1 MKQNTPGK
9 GEKDTSETTTVDH
22 TSKVVVQKR
31 ELPLVSIIVL
41 TYNQQYL
48 LKDCLTSILNQN
60 YPNLELIV
68 CDDASADFDI
78 EETTKLI
85 EKLKKNNLK
94 NYIVYKQPEN
104 VGTTKNAAKG
114 IELSSGE
121 IFKLHAGDDMLYKPG
136 VVSRVVRMFMDD
148 ENIRLLAGRSVACMH
163 DGRLTDH
170 YYPSVQAIEKMRKA
184 NCEAQFKLMSTQ
196 AWGEYINAPAVFW
209 TRELY
214 DEIGGF
220 DLQYR
225 YTEDW
230 PTWLKITGKGIK
242 ISSVMDVFTIYRYGG
257 ISNSASRINTI
268 LGTQHYKECI
278 HMLQTVS
285 IPVLKE
291 KKDWKNLKKCEHCI
305 QALEARI
312 VCETKWDHMS
322 RLERLTWKITNV
334 PFLLRSKFYRKGASG
349 FAVSMDY
356 FLILL
361 LLLLCMVFYFIQYY
375 PTAVLLSKIACLF
388 ILGYF
393 GVYRKKPSIR
403 RNALLLICFLY
414 YIVQCGILPVGNIPH
429 FWASVFII
437 GGIGALAVSIV
448 GKVIYWYILR
458 KERRELH

>member
-1 MKQNTPGK
+1 MSQIKNCTIPSDNANTA
-9 GEKDTSETTTVDH
+9 SQRVTVH
-22 TSKVVVQKR
+22 KKTF
-31 ELPLVSIIVL
+31 PLVSIIVL
-41 TYNQQYL
+41 TYNQQFL

-121 IFKLHAGDDMLYKPG
+121 IFKLHAGDDMLFSPK
-136 VVSRVVRMFMDD
+136 VISSVVRKFLHD

-163 DGRLTDH
+163 DGRLTDY

-230 PTWLKITGKGIK
+230 PTWLKITAKGIK
-242 ISSVMDVFTIYRYGG
+242 IISVMDVFTIYRYGG
-257 ISNSASRINTI
+257 ISNSVSNINRI
-268 LGTQHYKECI
+268 LGEVHYKECI
-278 HMLQTVS
+278 HMLQTMSV
-285 IPVLKE
+285 PVLKE
-291 KKDWKNLKKCEHCI
+291 KKDWNNLKKCMHCI
-305 QALEARI
+305 QALESRI
-312 VCETKWDHMS
+312 VCEMKWDNMS
-322 RLERLTWKITNV
+322 TIEHFSWKLSNMR
-334 PFLLRSKFYRKGASG
+334 FLLQSRFYRKGALG
-349 FAVSMDY
+349 FSIPIDKL
-356 FLILL
+356 LIMSF
-361 LLLLCMVFYFIQYY
+361 LLLCLAFYFIQYF
-375 PTAVLLSKIACLF
+375 PTAVFLSKIACLF
-388 ILGYF
+388 VLGYF
-393 GVYRKKPSIR
+393 GVYRKTPSIR
-403 RNALLLICFLY
+403 RNTLLLTCFLY
-414 YIVQCGILPVGNIPH
+414 YIVQCGIIPVTNIPH
-429 FWASVFII
+429 FWANVFII
-437 GGIGALAVSIV
+437 GGTVALAGSIIV
-448 GKVIYWYILR
+448 KVIYWYMLR
-458 KERRELH
+458 REGRELH